1 MVADDD
7 VLVFVQGTFDDDD
20 AALIRSVPGVRVEF
34 FADQEKLEA
43 RIEEAHAV
51 AGNIG
56 PAALARAERLK
67 WVQSWAAGP
76 DSALYPEMVESPVV
90 LTCCKGNGGV
100 PLAEHAM
107 MLMMM
112 LSSGT
117 VQWLDAQRDREW
129 RRHVHPE
136 LNGKTCGIIGLGHS
150 GKDLAVKAQSFH
162 MRVIGIRRT
171 EQPTPGVDVVLPRER
186 LPELLTE
193 SDFVVVTTPLTP
205 ETAGMLGEREFRL
218 MKPTASVVC
227 ISRGGII
234 EEDALLQALRE
245 GRIAGAGLDA
255 LGEEPLPSHSPLW
268 DAPNTIVT
276 PHNGA
281 TTNGTRRRG
290 LEIFV
295 DNLRRF
301 AAGTPLHNVVDKTAG
316 Y

>member
-1 MVADDD
+1 MVADD
-7 VLVFVQGTFDDDD
+7 VVVFVQGTFDDDD
-20 AALIRSVPGVRVEF
+20 VALIRAVPGVRAEF

-43 RIEEAHAV
+43 RIDEAQVV
-51 AGNIG
+51 AGQLS
-56 PAALARAERLK
+56 AVALARAEQLK

-76 DSALYPEMVESPVV
+76 DSALYPEMVASPVI

-112 LSSGT
+112 LNTGA
-117 VQWLDAQRDREW
+117 VQWLDAQHDREW

-136 LNGKTCGIIGLGHS
+136 LNGQTCGIIGLGHS
-150 GKDLAVKAQSFH
+150 GADLAAKAQSFH
-162 MRVIGIRRT
+162 MRVIGVRRT
-171 EQPTPGVDVVLPRER
+171 EQPTAGVDVVLTRER
-186 LPELLTE
+186 LPELLAE
-193 SDFVVVTTPLTP
+193 SDFVVVTAPFTP
-205 ETAGMLGEREFRL
+205 ETAGLLGEREFQL

-234 EEDALLQALRE
+234 QEDALLKALQQ
-245 GRIAGAGLDA
+245 GQIAGAGLDA
-255 LGEEPLPSHSPLW
+255 LGTEPLPADSPLW

-281 TTNGTRRRG
+281 TTRGTQRRG
-290 LEIFV
+290 LEIFI

-301 AAGTPLHNVVDKTAG
+301 AAGDPLHNVVDKAAG